1 MPNMLYYVAH
11 AKDNFLKPLTPELFD
26 LFTSSPDNNSKV
38 MAFRRGAAK
47 EVSKNMMHLFYY
59 QGTLNREKY
68 DAHLTECKSKGVKPE
83 GSRKEEFMLPLT
95 WLMIDLDHEDN
106 PLALWEEMKA
116 RMTEGA
122 LLDHL
127 IIAHLTPSGKGL
139 RLVIDRLPEMM
150 EMEMEEA
157 KRVWLER
164 IAPGRTSDTA
174 CRDFARGSFC
184 PLKGEILFVN
194 RERLFAPQ
202 LLRVSA
208 KKARAVQVYAPP
220 PTAPVMPA
228 NNSQAHTFPDNYE
241 GKPYSQIIE
250 HLIPQLDGSVN
261 EGGRHNLIM
270 GLAVNLR
277 YICDNNPQW
286 LSQIIPTYGI
296 GETEFHRLLTD
307 MCAQPRY
314 PYLPRKLRN
323 AIEGTV
329 ATTSHAWFMPQMP
342 EELPPLVAHLVS
354 RTPEK
359 MKAAV
364 AMAVFPSLG
373 AHLCGV
379 TFKYADNKAYDPA
392 FMSLLIAPQASGK
405 SAVDMP
411 IEQIMADILEVDERN
426 RMAENEWREKV
437 ANMGSNKEKP
447 SRPKNLCIQQLS
459 PNTTNAAFVR
469 RLKEA
474 GGRTLYVK
482 INELEQ
488 LRGLA
493 GLSGGENELIK
504 ITYDRALYGQ
514 ERVGIDSVN
523 EQAILRL
530 NWNAST
536 TPVMAQNFFSH
547 NALIDGTI
555 SRITC
560 CTIPVDEDDWGEEIP
575 EFGTYD
581 EAFAQ
586 QLSPFIQTLNSARGV
601 YTSPEAIEWARKMQ
615 RHMIQH
621 AKELNNKVM
630 ADYARRAVRSGF
642 YRAMLLYVINGCQWT
657 DEIEAFATWS
667 VEYDL
672 WVKWNVYEAQFAKAN
687 EQRGVMVQKSYNS
700 LLQKLPTEFT
710 KEMLKESRPEGEHQ
724 KTGTLLRQWKFRG
737 QVIYDE
743 DRKVYIKQC
752 QEIKKHSA

>member
-1 MPNMLYYVAH
+1 MSTKLYYVAH
-11 AKDNFLKPLTPELFD
+11 AKDNYLKPLTPELFD
-26 LFTSSPDNNSKV
+26 LFTASPDNCAKA

-47 EVSKNMMHLFYY
+47 EASKNLMHLFYY

-68 DAHLTECKSKGVKPE
+68 DAHVADCKARGVKPE
-83 GSRKEEFMLPLT
+83 GSRKVEFMLPTT
-95 WLMIDLDHEDN
+95 WLMIDLDHEET
-106 PLALWEEMKA
+106 PLALWAEMKV
-116 RMTEGA
+116 RLEDKS

-139 RLVIDRLPEMM
+139 RLVVDRLPEMM
-150 EMEMEEA
+150 DMEMEAA
-157 KRVWLER
+157 KGAWLEL
-164 IAPGRTSDTA
+164 IAPGRTSDSA

-184 PLKGEILFVN
+184 PLKAEILHVN
-194 RERLFAPQ
+194 RERLFSPQ
-202 LLRVSA
+202 LLPVSMERG
-208 KKARAVQVYAPP
+208 RAPQVHTPP
-220 PTAPVMPA
+220 FPAPVIPA
-228 NNSQAHTFPDNYE
+228 NGQARTFPDHYE
-241 GKPYSQIIE
+241 GTPYKQILE
-250 HLIPQLDGSVN
+250 RLIPQLDGSVN
-261 EGGRHNLIM
+261 EGGRHHLIM

-277 YICDNNPQW
+277 YICDNNPEW
-286 LSQIIPTYGI
+286 LAQIIPTYGI
-296 GETEFHRLLTD
+296 SETEFHRLLAD

-323 AIEGTV
+323 AIEGMEV
-329 ATTSHAWFMPQMP
+329 TTAPLWFMPRLP
-342 EELPPLVAHLVS
+342 EALPPLISLLVS
-354 RTPEK
+354 RTPER
-359 MKAAV
+359 MQAAV

-373 AHLCGV
+373 VHLCGV
-379 TFKYADNKAYDPA
+379 TFKYADNKTYDPA

-411 IEQIMADILEVDERN
+411 IELIMADILEVDQRN
-426 RMAENEWREKV
+426 RGVENEWREKV

-447 SRPKNLCIQQLS
+447 RRPQNLCIQQLS
-459 PNTTNAAFVR
+459 PNTTNAAFVK

-493 GLSGGENELIK
+493 GISGGENELIK

-536 TPVMAQNFFSH
+536 TPVMAQDFFSH
-547 NALIDGTI
+547 NALVDGTL

-575 EFGTYD
+575 TFGTYD
-581 EAFAQ
+581 DAFTQ
-586 QLSPFIQTLNSARGV
+586 QLSPFVETLNSARGV
-601 YTSPEAIEWARKMQ
+601 YTCPESIEWARTMQ
-615 RHMIQH
+615 RLMIQH

-642 YRAMLLYVINGCQWT
+642 YRAMLLYVVGGCEWT
-657 DEIEAFATWS
+657 SEIEAFATWS

-687 EQRGVMVQKSYNS
+687 DQRGVMVQKSGNS
-700 LLQKLPTEFT
+700 LLRRLPTEFT
-710 KEMLKESRPEGEHQ
+710 KEMLQEQRPEGEQQ
-724 KTGTLLRQWKFRG
+724 KVDTLLRHWKFRG

-743 DRKVYIKQC
+743 NRKVYIKQC
-752 QEIKKHSA
+752 QEIKNLSA